1 MTLRKFDDLPS
12 GALRDH
18 GTRDRVDRVW
28 QRLEGELETAAP
40 RSRVTLWWVPA
51 AAAIIF
57 GAGVVVGSKWARPEP
72 APVAVAEKPIANDS
86 VSTSPAPAA
95 AHEEPKP
102 IESAV
107 AQHRATAPRPRSV
120 EVIPPL
126 SDEEPAVVREVE
138 VPVLPPGPPEW
149 KQLADA
155 GDFEAARAAIARAGG
170 FSAVLGSASPAQLM
184 SLVDVARA
192 AGEREVAVAAL
203 HRVVVDSPHSPEAP
217 LAALTLGNMLEQSGD
232 AAGAAEA
239 FALYR
244 TLSPAGDFAEDA
256 TAREVEAALARGNWE
271 LAAGL
276 VYKYEKDFPNG
287 RRRDEFRREL
297 ERLAAASDAGL
308 EPELE
313 NAPAPVGVPA
323 PKAP

>member
-12 GALRDH
+12 GTLRDH
-18 GTRDRVDRVW
+18 GARERVDRVW

-40 RSRVTLWWVPA
+40 RARVTLWWVPA

-57 GAGVVVGSKWARPEP
+57 GAGVVVGSKWARPEA
-72 APVAVAEKPIANDS
+72 APVAVAEKPVANDP
-86 VSTSPAPAA
+86 VSTSPVPAA
-95 AHEEPKP
+95 AREEPKP
-102 IESAV
+102 VESAV
-107 AQHRATAPRPRSV
+107 AQHRSTAPRPRSV

-126 SDEEPAVVREVE
+126 SDEEPVVREIEPPLV
-138 VPVLPPGPPEW
+138 PPGPPEW

-155 GDFEAARAAIARAGG
+155 DDFEAARAAIARAGG
-170 FSAVLGSASPAQLM
+170 FAAVLGTASPAQLM

-203 HRVVVDSPHSPEAP
+203 RRVVVDSPDSPEAP
-217 LAALTLGNMLEQSGD
+217 LAALTLGNMLEQAGD
-232 AAGAAEA
+232 EAGAAEA

-313 NAPAPVGVPA
+313 TAPTPVGAPA

>member
-12 GALRDH
+12 GTLRDQ

-57 GAGVVVGSKWARPEP
+57 GAGVVVGSKWARPEA
-72 APVAVAEKPIANDS
+72 APVAVAEKPAANDP
-86 VSTSPAPAA
+86 VSTGLAPAA
-95 AHEEPKP
+95 AREEPKP
-102 IESAV
+102 VQSAV
-107 AQHRATAPRPRSV
+107 AHHRAVAPRPRSTA
-120 EVIPPL
+120 VIPPL
-126 SDEEPAVVREVE
+126 SDDEPVAIQVE
-138 VPVLPPGPPEW
+138 APLAPPGPPEW
-149 KQLADA
+149 KQLADS
-155 GDFEAARAAIARAGG
+155 GDFEAARTAIDRAGG
-170 FSAVLGSASPAQLM
+170 FEAVLQSASPAQLM
-184 SLVDVARA
+184 SLVDVART
-192 AGEREVAVAAL
+192 AGQREVAVAAL
-203 HRVVVDSPHSPEAP
+203 RRVVVDSPDSPEAP
-217 LAALTLGNMLEQSGD
+217 LAALTLGNMLEQAGD
-232 AAGAAEA
+232 ESGAAEA

-244 TLSPAGDFAEDA
+244 RLSPAGDFAEDA

-297 ERLAAASDAGL
+297 ERLAESDAGL
-308 EPELE
+308 EPEAE
-313 NAPAPVGVPA
+313 PAPAPVGVPA